1 MPAKTA
7 ATLTRRTVLA
17 GRELSYQITRSARR
31 SVGLK
36 IDANGLTLQLPG
48 RFPLRELDAILQQ
61 KAEWIFDRLAAMQAR
76 QPVAVTASSQL
87 DWLGEPRSLL
97 LGAKRSDVGADHLQ
111 LAASAAEDIP
121 QALARLMQREA
132 RRFLGERLQLW
143 ADRLALQPSRMQLSG
158 AKSRWGSCTSAGAIR
173 LNWRLMQAPIPIID
187 YVIIHELCHL
197 REMNHS
203 PRFWALVAAACPD
216 WKVKRAWLKEHG
228 ARYFT
233 W

>member
-1 MPAKTA
+1 MPAKTV
-7 ATLTRRTVLA
+7 TLQTRRTLVA

-48 RFPLRELDAILQQ
+48 RFPLRDLDAILLQ
-61 KAEWIFDRLAAMQAR
+61 KSDWIFDRLAAMQAR
-76 QPVAVTASSQL
+76 KPMPVVAGSQL
-87 DWLGEPRSLL
+87 DWLGEPRRLV

-111 LAASAAEDIP
+111 LAASTDEQIP
-121 QALARLMQREA
+121 PALTRLMQREA
-132 RRFLGERLQLW
+132 RRFLGERLQQW
-143 ADRLALQPSRMQLSG
+143 AERLHLQPSRMKLSG

-173 LNWRLMQAPIPIID
+173 LNWRLMQAPIPVID

-203 PRFWALVAAACPD
+203 PRFWALVEVACPD